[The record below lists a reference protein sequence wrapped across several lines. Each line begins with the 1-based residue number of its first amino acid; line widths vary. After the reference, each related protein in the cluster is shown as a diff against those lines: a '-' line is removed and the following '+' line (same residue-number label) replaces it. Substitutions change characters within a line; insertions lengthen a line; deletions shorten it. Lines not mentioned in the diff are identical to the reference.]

1 MGELILGTVMLSKN
15 RLLPQGFAAWRR
27 DGAPSPSAAG
37 PDDMPVPV
45 QFPGLGLAL
54 VAAVVL
60 PILTLAAISRISWL
74 DTWTSAERELSR
86 SAEAAA
92 EYAFRGIEA
101 QRFAADVAND
111 LLRGMSDAEVRDGEA
126 DLHQA
131 LTRLTGRLDLVR
143 NISVMDRDGQLLLTT
158 ITYPAPR
165 NISLADREW
174 VIALRQADAPRW
186 HISRLFVGRLDNDL
200 FFGVNR
206 RRDGSANDRQAG
218 DYDGAIN
225 VSIDP
230 NSVATGFMALGGEP
244 GDVTALV
251 RSDGEV
257 LVRTPGSQ
265 EPLPPIPAGSALRQ
279 AAAEG
284 RVRGTYVGQPLAS
297 DAGQPGMQRL
307 IAFRQVA
314 DLPLYVTVGRP
325 EGLIIGQW
333 RHTLALQLAI
343 GIPAS
348 LIVISFALLALRRA
362 RAAAAAEA
370 ALQREMAQRA
380 VAEARQ
386 QAEAEFRAVFDS
398 GIIGMAIIDLRD
410 WRALAVND
418 RLLEMTGLR
427 RADLPARG
435 IDWPPAGPGA
445 ASAGPYWPPIELDY
459 LRPDGSSLPLRLAS
473 AMLPGQ
479 AGRCVVIVQDIT
491 EQRQAENRRDLLRRE
506 VDHRAK
512 NALATAR
519 AALRLT
525 RAPSLASFVSAVD
538 GRIGALAEAM
548 SVLADTGWE
557 GAELEALLAAEVKPF
572 GNGGGARPCISLAG
586 PGLTL
591 SPTAVQPIAMAIHEL
606 ATNATKYGA
615 LSVAGGEVAIR
626 WELVQAEPPRL
637 RILWRETGGPAAGQP
652 PARRGFGTRVLEA
665 TIRSQLSGSMTQH
678 WQDTGLVCEIEMPAA
693 RVLLGAEA

>member
-1 MGELILGTVMLSKN
+1 MLAKN
-15 RLLPQGFAAWRR
+15 RLLRQGFAAWRR
-27 DGAPSPSAAG
+27 DGDPSAAG
-37 PDDMPVPV
+37 PDGMPVPV

-60 PILTLAAISRISWL
+60 PILTLAAISRLSWL

-111 LLRGMSDAEVRDGEA
+111 LLRGMSDAEVRAGEA
-126 DLHQA
+126 ELHQA

-143 NISVMDRDGQLLLTT
+143 NITVMDRDDRLLLTT

-165 NISLADREW
+165 NVSFADREW
-174 VIALRQADAPRW
+174 VLVLRQPDAPRW

-206 RRDGSANDRQAG
+206 RRDGADDQQAG

-230 NSVATGFMALGGEP
+230 NAVAAGFMALGGEP

-265 EPLPPIPAGSALRQ
+265 APLPPIPTGSPLRR

-284 RVRGTYVGQPLAS
+284 RVRGTYIGQPLVGDARQAS
-297 DAGQPGMQRL
+297 VQRL

-325 EGLIIGQW
+325 RGLITGQW

-386 QAEAEFRAVFDS
+386 QAEAEFRAVFES

-410 WRALAVND
+410 WRTLAVND

-427 RADLPARG
+427 RAELPGRG

-548 SVLADTGWE
+548 AVLADTGWE

-572 GNGGGARPCISLAG
+572 GDGGDGVRPCISLAG

-591 SPTAVQPIAMAIHEL
+591 APTAVQPIAMAIHEL

-615 LSVAGGEVAIR
+615 LSVAGGEVSIR
-626 WELVQAEPPRL
+626 WELVQAAPPRL
-637 RILWRETGGPAAGQP
+637 RILWRESGGPAAGQP

-665 TIRSQLSGSMTQH
+665 TIRSQLGGSMTQH
-678 WQDTGLVCEIEMPAA
+678 WQATGLVCEIEMPAA
-693 RVLLGAEA
+693 RVLRGAEA